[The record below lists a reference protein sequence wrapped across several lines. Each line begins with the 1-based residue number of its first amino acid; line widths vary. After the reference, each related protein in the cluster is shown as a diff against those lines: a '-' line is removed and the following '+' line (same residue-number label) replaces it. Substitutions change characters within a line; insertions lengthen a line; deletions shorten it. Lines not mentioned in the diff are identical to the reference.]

1 MNEKWNENNNYID
14 KEILKSIL
22 RKEDALSDD
31 AQMLCEEIAKYITEN
46 RLNNVV
52 SKIGTITQ
60 KDFGKLLGLYSKD
73 VLEEFNL
80 QNRNNTDFED

>member
-1 MNEKWNENNNYID
+1 
-14 KEILKSIL
+14 
-22 RKEDALSDD
+22 
-31 AQMLCEEIAKYITEN
+31 MLCEEIAKYITEN

-73 VLEEFNL
+73 VLEEFKKTHKIEYDKLEKFEIKFINKFLNTQAGNL
-80 QNRNNTDFED
+80 LTDFLKNY